1 MERPP
6 KNLLTHLLLAI
17 GWLTDV
23 KTPPGKV
30 FGRIERAGTGMF
42 DRLGHSPR
50 FLKLAGG
57 GLGLG
62 FLLRRSMNDGLE
74 SWLHLLRAPTVRD
87 VQAMRTQIR
96 QLGDRLEVTQ
106 TQLELALAALERVES
121 ELTARTPRAPQKATP

>member
-17 GWLTDV
+17 GWLTDAR
-23 KTPPGKV
+23 TPPGKL
-30 FGRIERAGTGMF
+30 FARLERAGTGLF
-42 DRLGHSPR
+42 DRLGQSPR

-57 GLGLG
+57 GLELG
-62 FLLRRSMNDGLE
+62 FLLRRSMNDGIE
-74 SWLHLLRAPTVRD
+74 AGLHLLRAPTVRD

-106 TQLELALAALERVES
+106 TQLELALAALERVEA
-121 ELTARTPRAPQKATP
+121 ELARKP

>member
-6 KNLLTHLLLAI
+6 RNLLTHLLLAI
-17 GWLTDV
+17 GWLTDAD
-23 KTPPGKV
+23 TPPGRV
-30 FGRIERAGTGMF
+30 FARLERAGTGLF
-42 DRLGHSPR
+42 DRLGQSPR

-57 GLGLG
+57 GLELG
-62 FLLRRSMNDGLE
+62 FLLRRSMNDGIE

-106 TQLELALAALERVES
+106 TQLELALAALERVEA
-121 ELTARTPRAPQKATP
+121 ELSDRKT